1 MTGTHRLGIAGVLGV
16 ALSAAS
22 PAVALDLDIAGDTP
36 VVFLGDTPTVTFT
49 GSIAHPGPGIDG
61 NVVFSGTLPPG
72 FTVTGVDVMPGIV
85 GGESTQNSVNSTR
98 LLTFDS
104 SGNRVGEVPITLQ
117 GVPMPSQPCGF
128 YGMDLDPLTG
138 EYFAFIGLQP
148 PGFNDGGNL
157 CYYASSIRDLFRIDP
172 TTGVATWIASM
183 PTKFNAMTIAPDG
196 RIFAQ
201 ASNGATS
208 RSAIY
213 QVNRDNGALTFIAR
227 APIQSA
233 RVTWNAASNFAF
245 NAGDGLIYTTA
256 KDDIGGIGCMLG
268 ATDPNARATVFEDL
282 PIDNGDCPDEDH
294 YSMTYVGPNT
304 FLVFDDSEDAY
315 ALYYD
320 GSDWDWEWVLETD
333 DSVRGHVG
341 AGREQT
347 LASGCTFN
355 ERTFSC
361 TIPQIIPLGQ
371 YEVEVQG
378 DFAAT
383 RTGTFRASF
392 AANSDGGAESRNVD
406 IRVVAADLAAFASV
420 DRVRVDV
427 GDTQVFTVEI
437 ENLGTRNTNAT
448 AIITPP
454 SNVNYSTY
462 SSTQGSCSWNG
473 TFLNCNF
480 GTVGPGMLARV
491 TIETVAATDGAGSL
505 VVEATSSNDESSLDN
520 NVATARIVVGPA
532 ADLVVGAGLGA
543 IAAAPAAQP
552 GAAVPVTFTVANLG
566 PDAAVDVVL
575 RHRIPAGLDLDS
587 AAADAGSCA
596 VADGLLTC
604 DLGDIA
610 AGATVTVDL
619 SPTPVSSGS
628 FSLLVTAESA
638 SPPEI
643 NPANNQ
649 ASLRLQVAPPS
660 LSVELASGGVLGL
673 TLTHGGETDQALAVR
688 ALTVRASMLGNVAGP
703 LQVRVVR
710 DDNGNGRADEGEQAV
725 GNASLSLSGSDLRIT
740 LRSLTIESGDS
751 VTLVFTQSAAAT
763 GVDTAAAGTS
773 ALAALG
779 LIPVIGLLSLRR
791 RRGALLALVLV
802 SASILPGCG
811 DILEELLR
819 GRVQVTLTAVEA
831 GLAGTQGDQSV
842 VEGLPL
848 EGPVTEVE

>member
-1 MTGTHRLGIAGVLGV
+1 MTGTHRLGIAGLLGV
-16 ALSAAS
+16 ALAAAS
-22 PAVALDLDIAGDTP
+22 PAAALDLDIAGDTP
-36 VVFLGDTPTVTFT
+36 VVFLGDNPTVTFT
-49 GSIAHPGPGIDG
+49 GSLAHPGPGIDG
-61 NVVFSGTLPPG
+61 NLIFSGTLPPG
-72 FTVTGVDVMPGIV
+72 FDITGIEVMPGLV
-85 GGESTQNSVNSTR
+85 GGEMSWNTDNDTR
-98 LLTFDS
+98 LFTFDS
-104 SGNRVGEVPITLQ
+104 SGNRVNSVPITLE
-117 GVPMPSQPCGF
+117 GVPTPSQPCGF

-138 EYFAFIGLQP
+138 QYFAFIGLQP
-148 PGFNDGGNL
+148 PGYNDGSDL
-157 CYYASSIRDLFRIDP
+157 CYYASSVRDLFRIDP

-201 ASNGATS
+201 GANGATQ

-213 QVNRDNGALTFIAR
+213 LVNRDSGALTLIAR
-227 APIQSA
+227 APIASA
-233 RVTWNAASNFAF
+233 RTTWNAASNFAF
-245 NAGDGLIYTTA
+245 HAGDGLIYTAA
-256 KDDIGGIGCMLG
+256 KDDIGNIDCMLG
-268 ATDPNARATVFEDL
+268 ATDPDDRSTVFEDL

-294 YSMTYVGPNT
+294 YSMTYVGPDT

-315 ALYYD
+315 ALFYD
-320 GSDWDWEWVLETD
+320 GTDWDWEWVLSTD
-333 DSVRGHVG
+333 DYVRGHVG

-347 LASGCTFN
+347 LGSNCTFLG
-355 ERTFSC
+355 RSFSC
-361 TIPQIIPLGQ
+361 SIPQIVPLGH
-371 YEVEVQG
+371 YDVEVQG

-383 RTGTFRASF
+383 QAGTFRADF
-392 AANSDGGAESRNVD
+392 AADSDAGADEASID
-406 IRVVAADLAAFASV
+406 IRVVAADLAAFATVSP
-420 DRVRVDV
+420 VRADI
-427 GDTQVFTVEI
+427 GDTQVFTVEV
-437 ENLGTRNTNAT
+437 ENLGTRNTNGT
-448 AIITPP
+448 AVITPP
-454 SNVNYSTY
+454 ANVNYSTY

-473 TFLNCNF
+473 TFLNCNL
-480 GTVGPGMLARV
+480 GTIGPGMLARV
-491 TIETVAATDGAGSL
+491 TIDTVAATDGAGSL
-505 VVEATSSNDESSLDN
+505 VVEATSSNDESSLAN
-520 NVATARIVVGPA
+520 NVATAGIVIGPA

-688 ALTVRASMLGNVAGP
+688 ALTVRASVLGNVAGP
-703 LQVRVVR
+703 LRVRVVR

-725 GNASLSLSGSDLRIT
+725 GNASLDLNGADLRIS
-740 LRSLTIESGDS
+740 LRNLTIDSGES
-751 VTLVFTQSAAAT
+751 VTLVFTQSAAAA
-763 GVDTAAAGTS
+763 GVDTAAAGSS

-779 LIPVIGLLSLRR
+779 LIPVVGLLGLRR

-811 DILEELLR
+811 DIFEELLR
-819 GRVQVTLTAVEA
+819 GRVQVTLTGVEA

-848 EGPVTEVE
+848 EGPVTEVK